1 MRNWK
6 KVTAAF
12 LVLAAAVFTVLFLNG
27 RMAGVSKKAKQSES
41 VVSVQND
48 NILDGSAGGSSQKK
62 ASEEMSSQGIAPEEE
77 LKTAETVMSETA
89 VAETA
94 VAETAESE
102 ADGTESSETNSAEAV
117 SVAETKEPNESSK
130 PAEPSETK
138 ELPKAPSKAPEPA
151 KQAHA
156 VSDYAIG
163 DYVEDEAVYALGK
176 DSFFSQTKLNDKLF
190 DRIYGKSF
198 GQDCTIPREDLRYL
212 CVLYYDFNGK
222 TCFGELICNKA
233 ISQDLV
239 EIFRELYENNY
250 PIEKIRLVDDYGAD
264 DDKSSSDNN
273 TSCFNF
279 RTVPGKTSLSLHA
292 KGLAIDINPKY
303 NPYVVRDAE
312 GNVSCL
318 PANGSEYMDRTKEF
332 PYKID
337 QQDLCYRLFTEHGF
351 TWGGSWENEPD
362 YMHFSKS
369 ATPES

>member
-12 LVLAAAVFTVLFLNG
+12 LALAAAVLTMLFLNE
-27 RMAGVSKKAKQSES
+27 RMTGVSKKDKQSES

-48 NILDGSAGGSSQKK
+48 NILDGSAGGSFQKE
-62 ASEEMSSQGIAPEEE
+62 ASEEMSSQGTAPVEE
-77 LKTAETVMSETA
+77 LKTAETVMP
-89 VAETA
+89 ETA
-94 VAETAESE
+94 VAETAEAES
-102 ADGTESSETNSAEAV
+102 DGTESSETNSAEAV
-117 SVAETKEPNESSK
+117 SAAETKEPNESSK
-130 PAEPSETK
+130 PTEASETK
-138 ELPKAPSKAPEPA
+138 EPSKAPSKAPEPA

-163 DYVEDEAVYALGK
+163 DYVEDEVVYALGK
-176 DSFFSQTKLNDKLF
+176 DSFFSQTKLNDKIF

-292 KGLAIDINPKY
+292 KGLAIDINPKF

-337 QQDLCYRLFTEHGF
+337 QEDLCYRLFTEHGF

>member
-6 KVTAAF
+6 EVTAAF
-12 LVLAAAVFTVLFLNG
+12 FVLAAAVFTVFFLNG
-27 RMAGVSKKAKQSES
+27 RMAGVPKNDKQSER

-48 NILDGSAGGSSQKK
+48 SVLDESAEGSSQEKG
-62 ASEEMSSQGIAPEEE
+62 SEEMFSQENAPEED
-77 LKTAETVMSETA
+77 LKTAETVMPETA
-89 VAETA
+89 VAQTA
-94 VAETAESE
+94 E

-138 ELPKAPSKAPEPA
+138 TPSKEPSKAPEPA

-163 DYVEDEAVYALGK
+163 DYVEDEVVYALGK

-332 PYKID
+332 SYKID
-337 QQDLCYRLFTEHGF
+337 QEDLCYRLFTEHGF